1 MRRYLRIYRHFLAS
15 SLVRELEFRANF
27 FAKILQNV
35 VWLGFF
41 TLILV
46 VVYSNTDSLAGWGKG
61 AAFMLGATTFL
72 MYHLFTAFCM
82 SLMEIPEQVRKGTLD
97 FVVTKPVD
105 SQFWVSLRRFN
116 FDQIGASVAGFI
128 MLGVGIYQ
136 AQVWPSPAQWIA
148 YTVLLL
154 SAIIIYY
161 SIMFGLMTLGIYL
174 VRVDNLWVLGE
185 TIMTVSR
192 YPTDIYSL
200 GIQRFFTFI
209 VPVTFMST
217 VPTRQLIGPPDWS
230 WVLGG
235 VTWAGLAFIASRLFW
250 LRSMSSYSSASS

>member
-1 MRRYLRIYRHFLAS
+1 MRRYLRIYRHFLVS

-41 TLILV
+41 MLILV

-116 FDQIGASVAGFI
+116 FDQIGASLAGFI
-128 MLGVGIYQ
+128 MLFVGINQ
-136 AQVWPSPAQWIA
+136 TGIWPGFIQWTA
-148 YTVLLL
+148 YIILLL

-161 SIMFGLMTLGIYL
+161 SIQFFLMTLGIWL

-185 TIMTVSR
+185 TLMTVSR
-192 YPTDIYSL
+192 YPTDIYGAGL
-200 GIQRFFTFI
+200 QRFFTFI
-209 VPVTFMST
+209 LPITFLAT
-217 VPTRQLIGPPDWS
+217 VPTRQLVSTPDWG
-230 WVLGG
+230 WVGGG
-235 VTWAGLAFIASRLFW
+235 VIWALAAFAATRLFW
-250 LRSMSSYSSASS
+250 LRSMRIYSSASS